1 MGHRR
6 QGKSRQESLWGPEN
20 YYGLH
25 SFSSE
30 SMWRKGVQ
38 RLKKSLAVADDVCD
52 MPSTTL
58 VSAQIACIS
67 FMSSFIVVVGVGG
80 SRLSM
85 LKMEKCTVWLM
96 TPTQSSKGPSRAV
109 AVGILWGHITTNWWQ
124 PTCCGQDRHCR
135 AALRLRLPWG
145 ARHQHRH
152 QHTRGSCSGCILVSI
167 KGLLCIDEVRC
178 WRSVCCYSL
187 PTPQKNSV
195 LGSIAVGT
203 AIVKFCCEWQETRDG
218 MGANLGRGNISVILL
233 ISFFNIGKDWLFC
246 SALKKLTCSGLHQ
259 GHWNLKVVKA
269 VRRWQ

>member
-1 MGHRR
+1 MPWWFALLFFRVYVKKRSATFKKKFGSCWWRMWYAFYHSSIGADSMHIIYVIIYCCCWGRGFKAEHAENGEVHCLIDDAYTVV
-6 QGKSRQESLWGPEN
+6 QGPKQGS
-20 YYGLH
+20 
-25 SFSSE
+25 
-30 SMWRKGVQ
+30 
-38 RLKKSLAVADDVCD
+38 
-52 MPSTTL
+52 
-58 VSAQIACIS
+58 
-67 FMSSFIVVVGVGG
+67 G
-80 SRLSM
+80 SRHPVRSYYHEL
-85 LKMEKCTVWLM
+85 
-96 TPTQSSKGPSRAV
+96 R
-109 AVGILWGHITTNWWQ
+109 Q

-152 QHTRGSCSGCILVSI
+152 QHTRGSCSGGILVSV

-233 ISFFNIGKDWLFC
+233 MSFFNIIKDWLFC
-246 SALKKLTCSGLHQ
+246 SALEKLTCSGLH
-259 GHWNLKVVKA
+259 HWNLKVVKA